1 LIESIK
7 YDVASN
13 IVHLKFKENILDQ
26 ISRKYLEKKEIDTF
40 FLNFEKERIPLQDDY
55 INFKTWK
62 TPTQLSSIVTAK
74 YIKLL
79 ERIEH

>member
-13 IVHLKFKENILDQ
+13 IVHLKFKENIVDQ

-62 TPTQLSSIVTAK
+62 TTTQPSSIVTAK

>member
-1 LIESIK
+1 MIESIK

-62 TPTQLSSIVTAK
+62 TTTQLSSIVTAK

>member
-62 TPTQLSSIVTAK
+62 TTTQLSSIVTAK

>member
-62 TPTQLSSIVTAK
+62 TTTQLSSIVTAK

-79 ERIEH
+79 KRIEH